1 MDDQE
6 NKEEVQVKCTDYSL
20 ETRMAPRSRV
30 HSPRVFI
37 LFYYFEDLYTAT
49 TKTRSA
55 KIAQECGGSGRGGTL
70 SNM

>member
-20 ETRMAPRSRV
+20 ETRMAPRSRA

-37 LFYYFEDLYTAT
+37 LFYYFE
-49 TKTRSA
+49 
-55 KIAQECGGSGRGGTL
+55 SGFIYRYDKDAVG
-70 SNM
+70 